1 MAVSANRATTRK
13 SIETRV
19 AMFVTIYE
27 LRTGANSGGEE
38 QGNAQE
44 KGKVSALHG
53 CSLDA
58 RIDNTE
64 DEMCSVSE
72 LY

>member
-1 MAVSANRATTRK
+1 
-13 SIETRV
+13 
-19 AMFVTIYE
+19 MFVTIYE